1 MPTPETREDE
11 PFMDH
16 VAHVRSHFKD
26 AIELKQRM
34 SESMAPAIARA
45 GEALAASLA
54 RGNKVL
60 ACGNGGSAADCQHFA
75 AELVG
80 RFERERPGL
89 PAIALT
95 VDTSALTAIANDYS
109 YDGVFSRQVEALGG
123 KGDILVALSTSGNSK
138 NVIAAMKAAQAR
150 GMAVIALTGRD
161 GGAMA
166 KMLGPQDHHLNVAHP
181 RTMRIQEVHILALHC
196 LCDIVDNAIH
206 GERP

>member
-1 MPTPETREDE
+1 
-11 PFMDH
+11 MDH
-16 VAHVRSHFKD
+16 VANVRHHFQD
-26 AIELKQRM
+26 AIALKQRM
-34 SESMAPAIARA
+34 SETLAPAIAGA
-45 GEALAASLA
+45 GEALAAALK
-54 RGNKVL
+54 RGNKAL

-89 PAIALT
+89 PAVALT

-109 YDGVFSRQVEALGG
+109 YDAVFSKQVEALGRE
-123 KGDILVALSTSGNSK
+123 GDVLLALSTSGNSR
-138 NVIAAMKAAQAR
+138 NVIEAMKAARSR

-166 KMLGPQDHHLNVAHP
+166 KMLGPGDHHLNVAHP

-196 LCDIVDNAIH
+196 LCDIVDNVLH
-206 GERP
+206 GENP